1 MHWKGPFEVISKVGT
16 SDYRL
21 DVNGKVRTYH
31 ANLLKRY
38 VVRNEASKD
47 EEFVEK
53 RFEAGTLATVCVGV
67 IEPEIKFGSE
77 EGKSA
82 VDSENLIDLP
92 CTEARETI
100 ADVNIDSN
108 LTIEQQEMVREILHE
123 FRDVLSEVPG
133 QTNLVEHDIQLTT
146 NEPLRSKPYP
156 LPFALREEVSKEVK
170 SMLEMGIIEK
180 CDSPYASP
188 VVMVRKSDNN
198 FRLCVDYRKVNKAVV
213 FDAEPMPNPDEIFTK
228 LSKSKY
234 FTKID
239 LSKGYFQLP
248 LKKSCRKI
256 TAFVT
261 HEGLFCFKRLPFGLV
276 TGGASFSRMMR
287 ILLDGMKDAENF
299 IDDILL
305 HSVTWDDHV
314 RALRELLT
322 RLRNARLTARP
333 SKCMIGYLQLD
344 FLGHVVGN
352 NQLKPNE
359 LKIQAIA
366 DAKRPESKKQLQ

>member
-1 MHWKGPFEVISKVGT
+1 MK
-16 SDYRL
+16 YL
-21 DVNGKVRTYH
+21 DR
-31 ANLLKRY
+31 
-38 VVRNEASKD
+38 
-47 EEFVEK
+47 
-53 RFEAGTLATVCVGV
+53 
-67 IEPEIKFGSE
+67 
-77 EGKSA
+77 
-82 VDSENLIDLP
+82 
-92 CTEARETI
+92 
-100 ADVNIDSN
+100 
-108 LTIEQQEMVREILHE
+108 
-123 FRDVLSEVPG
+123 
-133 QTNLVEHDIQLTT
+133 HDIQLTT

-305 HSVTWDDHV
+305 HSVTCDDHV

-366 DAKRPESKKQLQ
+366 DAKRPESKKQLRSLLGLVGYYRKFIPNFAEIAVPLTSLTKKGTPNKIPWGPEQENAFQTLKGSLMNTSILHLADFDRQLILRTDGRK